1 MRYLCEATVDVR
13 VRIDEELEL
22 WLVCF
27 NEEAEVEGE
36 EERVLFVPKDAKQ
49 HLHIDV
55 ELEVEAE
62 SEEEAKEKAMEVLGD
77 VDKWGAD
84 FFDEGYEMDAAVA
97 VTDVKVNDLRVREAT
112 EREA

>member
-1 MRYLCEATVDVR
+1 MRYLCEATVDVE

-36 EERVLFVPKDAKQ
+36 EERVLFVPKNRKQ
-49 HLHIDV
+49 HLRIDV

-62 SEEEAKEKAMEVLGD
+62 SEDQAKEKAMEVLGD
-77 VDKWGAD
+77 AGKWDAD
-84 FFDEGYEMDAAVA
+84 FFDEGYEMDAAVV
-97 VTDVKVNDLRVREAT
+97 VTSVKVSNLEIREMT
-112 EREA
+112 EEEA